1 MSVISSLLFSFPVFY
16 FIIFYVARINPYI
29 CGMIILLS
37 IPKHLMKQKFPK
49 RHSGIYALMAGTA
62 LLAACHSS
70 SESRHE
76 TGRVDAAS
84 TTHRPTGTI
93 NVTATSQAGVSSPVV
108 YIYKMKKDYSKLVPV
123 LMNEERTRIVSYPD
137 PVDLQRGIGPTVAV
151 LSYTYEEYIRLA
163 APPSREEMME
173 RIVDKYPLTEIRAY
187 GRRADYKDI
196 VTELNEKI
204 RREGWK

>member
-1 MSVISSLLFSFPVFY
+1 
-16 FIIFYVARINPYI
+16 
-29 CGMIILLS
+29 
-37 IPKHLMKQKFPK
+37 
-49 RHSGIYALMAGTA
+49 MAGTA

-137 PVDLQRGIGPTVAV
+137 PVDLQRGGKPALPTPLEGNYWLDNRGDWPHCGFPLLYLRGIYPAGRT
-151 LSYTYEEYIRLA
+151 SQSRGDDGTHRGQIPAHRDTRLR
-163 APPSREEMME
+163 PPCRLQGYRDGTE
-173 RIVDKYPLTEIRAY
+173 RKNTA
-187 GRRADYKDI
+187 
-196 VTELNEKI
+196 
-204 RREGWK
+204 

>member
-1 MSVISSLLFSFPVFY
+1 
-16 FIIFYVARINPYI
+16 
-29 CGMIILLS
+29 MIILLS

-49 RHSGIYALMAGTA
+49 RHSGICALMAGTA
-62 LLAACHSS
+62 LLAACHS
-70 SESRHE
+70 
-76 TGRVDAAS
+76 
-84 TTHRPTGTI
+84 TTHRPTVAI
-93 NVTATSQAGVSSPVV
+93 NGTATSQAGVSSPVV

-137 PVDLQRGIGPTVAV
+137 PVDLQRGGKPALPTPLEGGYWLDNRGIGPTVAF

-173 RIVDKYPLTEIRAY
+173 RIVDKYPLTEIRAC

>member
-1 MSVISSLLFSFPVFY
+1 MSVISSLLFSFSVF
-16 FIIFYVARINPYI
+16 
-29 CGMIILLS
+29 
-37 IPKHLMKQKFPK
+37 
-49 RHSGIYALMAGTA
+49 
-62 LLAACHSS
+62 
-70 SESRHE
+70 
-76 TGRVDAAS
+76 
-84 TTHRPTGTI
+84 
-93 NVTATSQAGVSSPVV
+93 
-108 YIYKMKKDYSKLVPV
+108 LVPV

-137 PVDLQRGIGPTVAV
+137 PIDLQRGGKPALPTPLEGGYWLDNRGIGPTVAF

-173 RIVDKYPLTEIRAY
+173 RIVDKYPLTEIRAC